1 MRHLLAVQAQDAAS
15 VPYALRARGG
25 ELRDGLLVT
34 WLMRSTLHLVDADDL
49 AWLHPLF
56 APRMVTANERRLRQ
70 LGVTED
76 HTDALVAAL
85 PATRAE
91 LAAQFD
97 LPGQALPHALH
108 RAAIAGRLA
117 MTPGGPRPPR
127 RAPGADSAP
136 ALAPRVFVPLQLAP
150 APDRDA
156 SLDELARR
164 YYACHAGADQRD
176 LAYWSGLPLRDCR
189 PPDEHRVDDG
199 PVPDVLIPAFDELLL
214 GWRDRTPTVPPEH
227 AKRVHPGGGILRAVA
242 LEDGVAVGTWSRA
255 GGRSAS
261 NVFERVLLLALGQL
275 RLRRAAGSG
284 ASSSAALLVG
294 DTATRGAER
303 GEDRGDQARVRA
315 QALELA
321 LDLGPDLVLDQV
333 LRRLGRGFQ
342 FRRARSRGRRRPGPS
357 SASGTSPRRRACPCR

>member
-1 MRHLLAVQAQDAAS
+1 MSSAARGDRAAAAGDSSPGAPSPAVVARARARGQWLHAPGGDVVRHLLAVQAQDAAS

-25 ELRDGLLVT
+25 ELRDGLVVT

-49 AWLHPLF
+49 TWLHPLF
-56 APRMVTANERRLRQ
+56 APRMVTANARRLAQ

-117 MTPGGPRPPR
+117 MTPGAPTSPASDLPG
-127 RAPGADSAP
+127 RAASP

-150 APDRDA
+150 PPDRDA

-164 YYACHAGADQRD
+164 YYACHAGADRRD

-189 PPDEHRVDDG
+189 PPTATELHDG

-227 AKRVHPGGGILRAVA
+227 AKRVHPGGGVLRAVV

-255 GGRSAS
+255 GGRVS
-261 NVFERVLLLALGQL
+261 VER
-275 RLRRAAGSG
+275 
-284 ASSSAALLVG
+284 
-294 DTATRGAER
+294 
-303 GEDRGDQARVRA
+303 
-315 QALELA
+315 
-321 LDLGPDLVLDQV
+321 
-333 LRRLGRGFQ
+333 F
-342 FRRARSRGRRRPGPS
+342 
-357 SASGTSPRRRACPCR
+357 